1 MQRNYEAAREAA
13 ARKGNGAAA
22 GQRGERDG
30 LALEVLGKL
39 REVYRT
45 AKLHFGA
52 ASKPAGVSGAELWAL
67 WELQRHPGLRVS
79 DLAALLSLRQSTV
92 SNLIE
97 GLGQARLV
105 NRKRNDPDGRVVRLY
120 LTRAGH
126 KVVARAPR
134 PARGACP
141 RRIYAVCMR
150 SSTACWARWR
160 CARPVAP
167 RRDCKTFERARA
179 AGLDLYICGNMICAN
194 VIPQEAVCR
203 LAAA

>member
-1 MQRNYEAAREAA
+1 MQRNHEAVRAA
-13 ARKGNGAAA
+13 APRKGNGAAA
-22 GQRGERDG
+22 GQRGEREG

-105 NRKRNDPDGRVVRLY
+105 SRKRNDPDGRVVRLY

-134 PARGACP
+134 PARGVLPDALERLSAQDL
-141 RRIYAVCMR
+141 RRLHAQLDRLLGAMAMR
-150 SSTACWARWR
+150 PSGSAKAR
-160 CARPVAP
+160 
-167 RRDCKTFERARA
+167 
-179 AGLDLYICGNMICAN
+179 LQN
-194 VIPQEAVCR
+194 V
-203 LAAA
+203 